1 MYVILTTKPGQFRTE
16 VGPDLTP
23 VEAYDYV
30 FYGRTRA
37 RFLIAEISGETR
49 VRIVDETE
57 PVTVND
63 VPSKFLEKF
72 HENEGARRELQYRVQ
87 VTRLRRDPRPLHPPD
102 LVVDVAK
109 IVFDRSD
116 RDALA
121 ASLTRLC

>member
-16 VGPDLTP
+16 VGPDLKP

-57 PVTVND
+57 PVTIND

-72 HENEGARRELQYRVQ
+72 REIEGARRELQYLCAFGDMDTTLV
-87 VTRLRRDPRPLHPPD
+87 PR
-102 LVVDVAK
+102 DVADFNRP
-109 IVFDRSD
+109 VPV
-116 RDALA
+116 A
-121 ASLTRLC
+121 A

>member
-16 VGPDLTP
+16 VGPGLNP

-49 VRIVDETE
+49 IRIVDETE
-57 PVTVND
+57 PITVNN

-72 HENEGARRELQYRVQ
+72 REIEGARRELQFLCAFGDMETTLVPRAVADFNNPVA
-87 VTRLRRDPRPLHPPD
+87 VT
-102 LVVDVAK
+102 A
-109 IVFDRSD
+109 
-116 RDALA
+116 
-121 ASLTRLC
+121 

>member
-16 VGPDLTP
+16 VGPGLNP

-72 HENEGARRELQYRVQ
+72 HEIEGARRELQYLCAFGDMDTTLV
-87 VTRLRRDPRPLHPPD
+87 PR
-102 LVVDVAK
+102 DVADFNRP
-109 IVFDRSD
+109 VPV
-116 RDALA
+116 A
-121 ASLTRLC
+121 A

>member
-16 VGPDLTP
+16 VGPGLKP

-72 HENEGARRELQYRVQ
+72 ETLERARREL
-87 VTRLRRDPRPLHPPD
+87 H
-102 LVVDVAK
+102 VAG
-109 IVFDRSD
+109 SD
-116 RDALA
+116 AVIREALA
-121 ASLTRLC
+121 RHASRWSGLGWRLSGGVLCPPTTPPVSSP